1 MVVAT
6 VEVPGA
12 AEGGALGLHEG
23 IRDNEGGERLT
34 RCERWPSWL
43 ALRSTLDNVVRGR
56 CKAVNL
62 CDYCARLA
70 AVENTEVLWLDA
82 MEGVAPMV
90 WCVLGTGTDSLDPS
104 LFYDARKHLVKAVR
118 RGFPHR
124 EIEWCALVE
133 FTTGYSKQSGGRRYP
148 HWNVLWKGL
157 GPDDLSKLQA
167 IIDRVWCGRPE
178 FKAVPEAQH
187 VGTIREAG
195 GLTKYLALHFQKESQ
210 SPPRGWRGH
219 RFLHSRPRPGK
230 SGSGYLWLPAPEARE
245 AARQSLRLKRLLRC
259 AERDGLVGE
268 AALERAHLELYE
280 ANELAWELV
289 YVVPA
294 EFGEDDLPTAWMA
307 GPEVRQ

>member
-6 VEVPGA
+6 AAVPGG
-12 AEGGALGLHEG
+12 AEGAALGLHEG
-23 IRDNEGGERLT
+23 IGDNEGGGRLT
-34 RCERWPSWL
+34 KCERWPSWL

-70 AVENTEVLWLDA
+70 AVENTELLWLDA
-82 MEGVAPMV
+82 TQGVAPMV

-104 LFYDARKHLVKAVR
+104 LFYAARKHLVKAVR
-118 RGFPHR
+118 REFPGR
-124 EIEWCALVE
+124 SIEWAALVE

-157 GPDDLSKLQA
+157 GGDDIPKLQA
-167 IIDRVWCGRPE
+167 IIERVWCGRPE

-187 VGTIREAG
+187 VGTIHEAG

-210 SPPRGWRGH
+210 SPPKGWRGH
-219 RFLHSRPRPGK
+219 RFLKSR
-230 SGSGYLWLPAPEARE
+230 GYLWQPTPDARHEAKQ
-245 AARQSLRLKRLLRC
+245 ALKLKRFLRA
-259 AERDGLVGE
+259 AERDGLAGE

-289 YVVPA
+289 YVVPT
-294 EFGEDDLPTAWMA
+294 EFGEDGFPTAWAA
-307 GPEVRQ
+307 GAEVRQ